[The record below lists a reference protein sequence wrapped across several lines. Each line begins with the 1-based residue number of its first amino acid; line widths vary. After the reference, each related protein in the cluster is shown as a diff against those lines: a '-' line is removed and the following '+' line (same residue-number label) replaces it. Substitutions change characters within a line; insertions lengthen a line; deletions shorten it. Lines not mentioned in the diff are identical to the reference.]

1 MEPNVDF
8 ENLEISFSCASS
20 YPYAREDHETKR
32 YFVER
37 LICNDEAVDLTRL
50 NGGASVLK
58 NHDTDKVLGKIVR
71 AWIEGEVLCVRIR
84 FRTDNMSR
92 DLFADLANG
101 TVPNVSIGYT
111 VEHYNEYTDEAGNL
125 VRDVDKWTAY
135 EVSVCVGIPA
145 DPTVGFYRN
154 FELDHARNNKQLNK
168 EATMAKRADETPKE
182 TEMSPEEMKA
192 RIAELES
199 ENEALKKAC
208 DDGKRECGDKPEDG
222 TENKGCGGEADK
234 ETRSMVLELKKR
246 IDSMTPA
253 NNRSLVVPN
262 IRTSGE
268 REYNIANVLTALVGG
283 EADISFERER
293 SAELYESMN
302 MRPSRTSIMVPL
314 DGFRSVLEDRI
325 NRREMNSMSGSA
337 PGLVAQQNLP
347 TMFIDYVRTRIGVKN
362 ATFIAG
368 LTGGPVTIPV
378 QTSEAQVAWIS
389 GTTASPGTNQA
400 VSATTVQV
408 GDITLTPHKLGAY
421 VPIGLDLL
429 LQGNP
434 SATNI
439 AVTSLMNAVAR
450 KLGTTMLKG
459 NASDPTI
466 TGLATATGVQ
476 TAVIAN
482 IASATWNQ
490 ITNLIGKVEG
500 LEYNGPQ
507 EFVMSAG
514 DKATFK
520 SIAKGNYGSGFICED
535 GFIDG
540 RYVNVDGSLSS
551 GDIYY
556 GDFSN
561 IYVGQWGGIEL
572 MLDPYTQSL
581 SGTVNVIVRL
591 VCDIGIA
598 RPNTFVKRVAE

>member
-58 NHDTDKVLGKIVR
+58 NHDTNIVLGRIVR

-182 TEMSPEEMKA
+182 TEMSPDEMKA

-208 DDGKRECGDKPEDG
+208 DDGKRECCDKPEDG

-234 ETRSMVLELKKR
+234 ETRSMVLELKRR

-262 IRTSGE
+262 IKTSGE

-400 VSATTVQV
+400 VSSTTVQV

-598 RPNTFVKRVAE
+598 RPNTFVKRVAS

>member
-8 ENLEISFSCASS
+8 EKLEISFSCASS

-154 FELDHARNNKQLNK
+154 FELDHARNKTLNK
-168 EATMAKRADETPKE
+168 EANMAKRADETPKE

-208 DDGKRECGDKPEDG
+208 NDGKRECGDKPEDG
-222 TENKGCGGEADK
+222 PENKSCGGEADK
-234 ETRSMVLELKKR
+234 EIRSMVLELKKR

-262 IRTSGE
+262 IKTSGE
-268 REYNIANVLTALVGG
+268 REYNIANVLTALIGG

-325 NRREMNSMSGSA
+325 NRREMNSMTGSA

-520 SIAKGNYGSGFICED
+520 SIAKGSYGSGFICED

-561 IYVGQWGGIEL
+561 IFVGQWGGIEL

>member
-154 FELDHARNNKQLNK
+154 FELDHARNHKQLNK
-168 EATMAKRADETPKE
+168 EADMAKRADETPKD
-182 TEMSPEEMKA
+182 TEMTAEEMKA

-199 ENEALKKAC
+199 ENDALKKAAE
-208 DDGKRECGDKPEDG
+208 DGKPEDG
-222 TENKGCGGEADK
+222 KPEDGAENKGCGGGADQ
-234 ETRSMVLELKKR
+234 ETRSMLTELKRR

-262 IRTSGE
+262 IKTSGE
-268 REYNIANVLTALVGG
+268 REYSIANVLTALVGG

-459 NASDPTI
+459 NASDPAI

-482 IASATWNQ
+482 IASATWAN
-490 ITNLIGKVEG
+490 ITGMIGKVEG

-598 RPNTFVKRVAE
+598 RPNTFVKRVASE

>member
-154 FELDHARNNKQLNK
+154 FELDHARNHKQLNK

-182 TEMSPEEMKA
+182 TEMSPDEMKA

-199 ENEALKKAC
+199 ENDALKKAAEEGKPE
-208 DDGKRECGDKPEDG
+208 DGKPKDG

-262 IRTSGE
+262 IKTSGE
-268 REYNIANVLTALVGG
+268 REFSVVNVLRSLAGIET
-283 EADISFERER
+283 DISYEREI
-293 SAELYESMN
+293 SKQMYAEMN
-302 MRPSRTSIMVPL
+302 MLPSRNSIMIPL
-314 DGFRSVLEDRI
+314 DGFRSVFANTL
-325 NRREMNSMSGSA
+325 NRREMNSMDGSA

-347 TMFIDYVRTRIGVKN
+347 SMFIDYVRTRIGVKN
-362 ATFIAG
+362 ATFIPG

-378 QTSEAQVAWIS
+378 ETSEAQVAWIS
-389 GTTASPGTNQA
+389 GTTSSPGVNQP
-400 VSATTVQV
+400 VPATTTNISK
-408 GDITLTPHKLGAY
+408 ITLTPHKLGAY

-439 AVTSLMNAVAR
+439 AVNSLMNGIAR

-459 NASDPTI
+459 NASDPEI

-476 TAVIAN
+476 TAVIPT

-561 IYVGQWGGIEL
+561 VYVGQWGGIEL

-591 VCDIGIA
+591 VCDIAIA